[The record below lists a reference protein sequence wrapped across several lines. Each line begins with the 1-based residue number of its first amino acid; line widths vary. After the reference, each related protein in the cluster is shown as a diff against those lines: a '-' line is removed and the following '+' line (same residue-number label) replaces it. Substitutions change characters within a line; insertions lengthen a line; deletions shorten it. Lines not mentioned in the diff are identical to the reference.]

1 MRSSEAVVC
10 NHHFPQAGQLH
21 CRNMTSKKELRQLAI
36 EREQQRRYQQAADA
50 CPISRADFEAMVDY
64 VSDYLVDHG
73 HDYDFAVTAAFLK
86 ARGLPVESTLSFLTE
101 RRIKN
106 DWDVLVSGDSHRVFG
121 PTSDR
126 LARMPLD
133 EGELNDLLN
142 WVDTEVQSSGCDHT
156 HRHTRTW
163 LKEHGH
169 PPARTIGALL
179 ALGGFCDCEVAMNV
193 ETEGIYPRNNS
204 EQVRGGN
211 GG

>member
-1 MRSSEAVVC
+1 
-10 NHHFPQAGQLH
+10 
-21 CRNMTSKKELRQLAI
+21 MTSKKELRQLAI

-73 HDYDFAVTAAFLK
+73 HDHDFAVTAAFLK
-86 ARGLPVESTLSFLTE
+86 GRGLPVEPTLSFLAE
-101 RRIKN
+101 KRIKN
-106 DWDVLVSGDSHRVFG
+106 DWDVLVSGDAHGVFG

-126 LARMPLD
+126 LVRMPLD

-163 LKEHGH
+163 LQEHEH
-169 PPARTIGALL
+169 PSTRTIGALM
-179 ALGGFCDCEVAMNV
+179 ALGGFCDCEVTMNV